1 MKLLRTNEYTFCAN
15 DINAM
20 KLLTFFRINRTSD
33 DGRNLIFNDEVS
45 HNWDALPAAL
55 IKMVKDGVIE
65 SFAEEKDAY
74 RISVLT
80 KSIEDIW

>member
-1 MKLLRTNEYTFCAN
+1 
-15 DINAM
+15 M
-20 KLLTFFRINRTSD
+20 KLLTFFRIKRTSD
-33 DGRNLIFNDEVS
+33 DGRNLIFNEDVS
-45 HNWDALPAAL
+45 HNWGVLPAAL

-74 RISVLT
+74 RISILT